1 MDPGYFEK
9 VKKIFH
15 FGAVQKELV
24 DPYCTVLFAGKNGET
39 PVIWNEQDPVWNY
52 QINLGIRVSS
62 TDTAL
67 FSSFPPPLILPF
79 SLLQTM
85 QNGRLWFIVSIILHS
100 NINRHSFSLHSPS
113 LSVSLHVWQN

>member
-9 VKKIFH
+9 VKKIFD

-67 FSSFPPPLILPF
+67 FSSYPSSPHSSFFPSTNHAKWPILVC
-79 SLLQTM
+79 S
-85 QNGRLWFIVSIILHS
+85 
-100 NINRHSFSLHSPS
+100 
-113 LSVSLHVWQN
+113 